1 MGFVIGKKGN
11 TIKNI
16 QEKSGTRITQ
26 TDESSGF
33 YVWGNEDQRA
43 EARELI
49 HQQVV
54 RDALE
59 TL

>member
-16 QEKSGTRITQ
+16 QEESGTRITQ
-26 TDESSGF
+26 SDKSSGF
-33 YVWGNEDQRA
+33 HVWGNEDQRA
-43 EARELI
+43 QARELI
-49 HQQVV
+49 RQQVV